1 MPTLLLT
8 PYSDHHAM
16 MRDAGRKGMPIDV
29 RPQMLYNP
37 AMRAIILRGANFFEY
52 WPNLLVLIV
61 MSNLLFSLCALRF
74 RKKLA

>member
-16 MRDAGRKGMPIDV
+16 MRDAGRQGMPIDV

-37 AMRAIILRGANFFEY
+37 AMRAPNF
-52 WPNLLVLIV
+52 
-61 MSNLLFSLCALRF
+61 LCRA
-74 RKKLA
+74 